1 MQLKP
6 KTAISL
12 FTLSSVTLPH
22 TSSILNGQI
31 SSSSSNK
38 LMAASRLRDGS
49 VEKKE
54 TKKEGEE
61 ETGHILQLTLKP
73 TS

>member
-6 KTAISL
+6 RTAISL

-22 TSSILNGQI
+22 TSSILNGQM
-31 SSSSSNK
+31 SSSSNK
-38 LMAASRLRDGS
+38 LMATSRLQDGS

-61 ETGHILQLTLKP
+61 ETGHILQLTLKS